1 MYPDF
6 DKHQDLRQPRKTEGP
21 SAQDRPDIAH
31 ELSELTDR
39 VTAVRVVT
47 TMQRE
52 GRLSLTGKMA
62 ALTERAQDFHKKT
75 ETVLDGIAEKI
86 SKAESKRDVAAGKHH
101 SYYDGIIAGVDESV
115 AVIDRL
121 SNGPLQEGGEG

>member
-1 MYPDF
+1 MPERDPAT
-6 DKHQDLRQPRKTEGP
+6 DHAGRTSTPEITQ
-21 SAQDRPDIAH
+21 

-39 VTAVRVVT
+39 VTALRVVT
-47 TMQRE
+47 QMQRE
-52 GRLSLTGKMA
+52 GRLSLSGKMA

-86 SKAESKRDVAAGKHH
+86 GKAEAKRDVAAGKHH
-101 SYYDGIIAGVDESV
+101 TYYDSVIAGVDESV

-121 SNGPLQEGGEG
+121 SNGAPLGEDGEG